1 MGESIRILCALSV
14 LCGAALSLC
23 PEGGVKRVL
32 NIACSAALL
41 CVIIQ
46 PISEFDDSVYALE
59 LAKNRQREEALITAG
74 TELSDSLNRL
84 VIEERYEA
92 YILDKAEKLGLE
104 MSGVSVTAEWSMEG
118 LWVPSSAELRCAENE
133 ALRRELSGILEA
145 ELGIPAERQQWSGY
159 DGT

>member
-46 PISEFDDSVYALE
+46 PISEFDYSVYALE
-59 LAKNRQREEALITAG
+59 LAKNRQQEDALISAG
-74 TELSDSLNRL
+74 TEFSDSLNRL

-159 DGT
+159 D